1 MSVDEFGQYEILAEI
16 GRGGMGIVYKAIDR
30 KDNRTVAIKKLV
42 LENIDKT
49 KEKEF
54 RDRFRREAATAHR
67 LEHPNIVTV
76 FDVSTYGDDLFYVM
90 EYLEGKSLKR
100 ELEERKT
107 YTPEEFL
114 PLLRQLCDGLS
125 FAHSMNVVHRDVKP
139 DNVFILS
146 DGTVKVT
153 DFGIAR
159 AADFEETQLTK
170 TGVMLGTLAYV
181 SPEQLQDAKNVD
193 HRADIFSLG
202 VVSYEALSG
211 IVPFTADGIAATIV
225 KIVSH
230 QEKPLHQLKPELS
243 VEVSAAVAKTLR
255 KRARDRYRSVLDY
268 VREFERAVGCESSQ
282 ETKTGEIPA
291 LPNTPTRSCAF
302 TTTKPA
308 GHAGLGVRGE
318 EADPTQNNLSQAPN
332 PNELTKELD
341 TTMVSEQNQ
350 VTMTDLAV
358 DPHVKAEI
366 FKAESQSPEEKNEE
380 RMKPG
385 RSFGLGRALPAQ
397 PQSFQSGATSVNGH
411 NQAGPKHQSSGGF
424 CPIKL
429 LYMIEDLGKNNAKL
443 HEPAA
448 LCSRSGKLVVADTD
462 TRRMHIFSFDGRW
475 VGDLRT
481 ASELTGSRTQGGTV
495 TRPSGIAIDPRGR
508 VFVCDSSDQFI
519 RMFETTGAFQREFR
533 NIQGTQDG
541 GLQGLAI
548 DSTGLLY
555 ASDPTNG
562 CLQVFQPE
570 LGAWI
575 RKIGLKGDKDGE
587 LMLPAGVAVD
597 RLNQVYCVD
606 YGTSRVSIFN
616 KSGVYV
622 RGFGSKGGGSG
633 QFNVPRSVAVDAS
646 DKIYVLDSL
655 NHRIQVFGPT
665 GDWLY
670 NFGGKGTE
678 GGKFIGPSDLSIDQE
693 NKLLFV
699 ADKGN
704 RRVQVLEF
712 E

>member
-1 MSVDEFGQYEILAEI
+1 MTVGDFGQYKILAEI
-16 GRGGMGIVYKAIDR
+16 GRGGMGIVYQAFDHKE
-30 KDNRTVAIKKLV
+30 NRMVAIKKLV
-42 LENIDKT
+42 LENIAQE

-54 RDRFRREAATAHR
+54 RDRFRREAATAAR
-67 LEHPNIVTV
+67 LEHPNIVKV
-76 FDVSTYGDDLFYVM
+76 FDVSTYGADFFYVM
-90 EYLEGKSLKR
+90 EFLEGHSLKR

-107 YTPEEFL
+107 FSPQEFL
-114 PLLRQLCDGLS
+114 PLLRQLAEGLS

-139 DNVFILS
+139 DNIFILK

-159 AADFEETQLTK
+159 AADFEETKLTK

-225 KIVSH
+225 KIVSQ
-230 QEKPLHQLKPELS
+230 QEKPLHQVKPEVG

-255 KRARDRYRSVLDY
+255 KRARDRYRSVFDY
-268 VREFERAVGCESSQ
+268 VREFEKALGIEANSPSDTNPPALQSARSPLPPPIQGFTNTRPAPPQ
-282 ETKTGEIPA
+282 KPTGADPNRTQNNVPA
-291 LPNTPTRSCAF
+291 LP
-302 TTTKPA
+302 
-308 GHAGLGVRGE
+308 
-318 EADPTQNNLSQAPN
+318 QQA
-332 PNELTKELD
+332 ESKHSEQLD
-341 TTMVSEQNQ
+341 ITLVSEQNQ
-350 VTMTDLAV
+350 VTISDLAL
-358 DPHVKAEI
+358 DHSVKKELQA
-366 FKAESQSPEEKNEE
+366 SEEKV
-380 RMKPG
+380 RPG
-385 RSFGLGRALPAQ
+385 RSFGLGRVSPSSDV
-397 PQSFQSGATSVNGH
+397 PTSVSG
-411 NQAGPKHQSSGGF
+411 SSQVPAKSHTSSPGF

-429 LYMIEDLGKNNAKL
+429 LQIITDCGKDNAKL
-443 HEPAA
+443 QEPSA

-462 TRRMHIFSFDGRW
+462 TRKIHIFSFDGRW
-475 VGDLRT
+475 VGDLKT
-481 ASELTGSRTQGGTV
+481 SSELTGSRTQGGTV
-495 TRPSGIAIDPRGR
+495 TRPSGIAIDDRGR
-508 VFVCDSSDQFI
+508 VFVSDSSDQFI
-519 RMFETTGAFQREFR
+519 RMFDTGGNFHREFR
-533 NIQGTQDG
+533 NIQGAADG

-555 ASDPTNG
+555 VSDPTSG

-575 RKIGLKGDKDGE
+575 RKVGTKGDKDGE
-587 LMLPAGVAVD
+587 MMLPSGVAVD

-616 KSGVYV
+616 KAGAFV
-622 RGFGSKGGGSG
+622 RGFGSKGGGPG
-633 QFNVPRSVAVDAS
+633 QFNVPRSVQVDAS

-670 NFGGKGTE
+670 NFGGKGSE
-678 GGKFIGPSDLSIDQE
+678 PGKLIGPSDISIDQE